1 MTAKPINFIN
11 LTELLKA
18 CATPQEIKRSRLK
31 DFEKFELVIEQA
43 LLDDKIERNQKQNTD
58 LKHLLWL
65 QTLTPVMLCLMRYK
79 PINVNF

>member
-43 LLDDKIERNQKQNTD
+43 LLDDTIETKQKQNKD
-58 LKHLLWL
+58 IKHLLWL
-65 QTLTPVMLCLMRYK
+65 QTLTPLPLCLLRYK
-79 PINVNF
+79 PIHVNS